1 MLCKLTKKGSIFRES
16 CILYGL
22 PDIARKDFIDKTFLI
37 ILIDL
42 VVGGGEFFAFGQ
54 IQIKI
59 DIAIYLCY
67 NKMNNNVNKTKNG
80 KTMTKKLLIFD
91 LDGTIADT
99 IYSIRDGVNL
109 TMQKYGLHDRT
120 YEDTKRFI
128 GNGARELMRL
138 CVPEWVY
145 RDAELFDRVLA
156 DYDAFY
162 GQTYD
167 RVETCYDGMESTL
180 RTLKARGYLLA
191 VLSNKQD
198 EYVKKIMDILF
209 EKDFFSDVR
218 GQTELPRK
226 PDPTVPHII
235 ADSLGV
241 PYEDCAFIGDSDVD
255 VLTGKNAS
263 MMTVG
268 CSWGYRPRAAL
279 ADADAIVDSPLEI
292 LDIFE

>member
-1 MLCKLTKKGSIFRES
+1 
-16 CILYGL
+16 
-22 PDIARKDFIDKTFLI
+22 
-37 ILIDL
+37 
-42 VVGGGEFFAFGQ
+42 
-54 IQIKI
+54 
-59 DIAIYLCY
+59 
-67 NKMNNNVNKTKNG
+67 MNNNVNTAENYKS
-80 KTMTKKLLIFD
+80 MTKKLLIFD

-109 TMQKYGLHDRT
+109 AMQKYGLPERS

-128 GNGARELMRL
+128 GNGARELIRL
-138 CVPEWVY
+138 CVPKQVND
-145 RDAELFDRVLA
+145 DADLFERVLA

-167 RVETCYDGMESTL
+167 RVQSCYEGMESTL

-198 EYVKKIMDILF
+198 EYVKKIIDLLF
-209 EKDFFSDVR
+209 EKDFFADVR

-235 ADSLGV
+235 ADRLGV
-241 PYEDCAFIGDSDVD
+241 RYEDCAFIGDSDVD
-255 VLTGKNAS
+255 VITGKNAS

-268 CSWGYRPRAAL
+268 CSWGYRPREAL
-279 ADADAIVDSPLEI
+279 GDADIIVDSPCEL
-292 LDIFE
+292 LGVFQ